1 MCKWAKI
8 AGRVVADMAEWAIH
22 ALFPTANKFFLATQ
36 YTVAII
42 RYNAL
47 HAFYG
52 EHHGSMQTMPTI
64 IQTET
69 RMATF
74 LF

>member
-1 MCKWAKI
+1 M
-8 AGRVVADMAEWAIH
+8 H

-36 YTVAII
+36 QRLCII

-52 EHHGSMQTMPTI
+52 EQHGSMQTLSTV
-64 IQTET
+64 IQT
-69 RMATF
+69 
-74 LF
+74 